1 MQKQIKILGLA
12 SITLGIISA
21 IIWMLPYGMLLALP
35 TGFLGMVISTIYV
48 YLDMKYQINTKKF
61 TLGVW
66 GIILSSIPILVV
78 LTLIIMSRINN

>member
-1 MQKQIKILGLA
+1 MQKQIKILGFA

-21 IIWMLPYGMLLALP
+21 IIWMLPYGMVLALP

-48 YLDMKYQINTKKF
+48 YLDMKYQVNTKKF

>member
-1 MQKQIKILGLA
+1 MQKQIKILGFA

-78 LTLIIMSRINN
+78 LTLIIMSRLNN

>member
-1 MQKQIKILGLA
+1 MQKQIKILGFA

-21 IIWMLPYGMLLALP
+21 IIWMLPYGMILALP
-35 TGFLGMVISTIYV
+35 TGFMGMVISTIYV
-48 YLDMKYQINTKKF
+48 YLDMKYQVNTKKF

-78 LTLIIMSRINN
+78 LTIIIMSRINS